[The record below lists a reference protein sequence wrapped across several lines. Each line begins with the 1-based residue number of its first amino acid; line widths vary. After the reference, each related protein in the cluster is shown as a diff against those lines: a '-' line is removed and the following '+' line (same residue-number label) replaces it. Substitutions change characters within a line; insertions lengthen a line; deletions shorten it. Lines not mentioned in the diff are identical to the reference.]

1 MATNKIYNV
10 KNRSASMV
18 VYKIP
23 EDGIRREFAPGE
35 SKKIH
40 YSELEKL
47 SYQSGGRA
55 LMMNFLQIT
64 DEDVTNSLNI
74 HTEAEYY
81 MSEEQIIDLIKN
93 GSLDAFLDCLDYAP
107 VGVIDLLKKF
117 AVSLPVT
124 DIEKRQALKAKTGF
138 DVDVAIKN
146 IEAEKFEPLYKT
158 ALLLGVAGLLIRRRK
173 IDDIVLYFVFLFST
187 LSWHILAKA
196 HSYVHTHMNY
206 VLWYFGF
213 VQICIYII
221 VSAIPNIIIYHK
233 RRKKNGKKD
242 EVEMTQEDM

>member
-1 MATNKIYNV
+1 MATNNKTYLV

-35 SKKIH
+35 SKKIS

-55 LMMNFLQIT
+55 LMSNFLQIT
-64 DEDVTNSLNI
+64 DESVTNNLNI
-74 HTEAEYY
+74 HTEAEYS
-81 MSEEQIIDLIKN
+81 MSEEQIAELIKH

-107 VGVIDLLKKF
+107 VGVIDLLKKY

-124 DIEKRQALKAKTGF
+124 DINKRKALKEKTGF

-146 IEAEKFEPLYKT
+146 IEAEKAEDSGAEDNQITPVEKT
-158 ALLLGVAGLLIRRRK
+158 AATTGRRATTNYK
-173 IDDIVLYFVFLFST
+173 VVSKVEET
-187 LSWHILAKA
+187 KTEAKA
-196 HSYVHTHMNY
+196 
-206 VLWYFGF
+206 
-213 VQICIYII
+213 
-221 VSAIPNIIIYHK
+221 
-233 RRKKNGKKD
+233 
-242 EVEMTQEDM
+242 E

>member
-1 MATNKIYNV
+1 MATNSEKMYLV

-35 SKKIH
+35 SKKIK

-55 LMMNFLQIT
+55 LMANFLQIV
-64 DEDVTNSLNI
+64 DEDVTNNLNI

-81 MSEEQIIDLIKN
+81 MSEEQIVDLIKN

-107 VGVIDLLKKF
+107 VGVIDLLKKY
-117 AVSLPVT
+117 AVSLPMN
-124 DIEKRQALKAKTGF
+124 DIKKRQALKEKTGF

-146 IEAEKFEPLYKT
+146 IEAEKAEDNGAEDNKITPVAAAPTGRRAATNYKVVSKT
-158 ALLLGVAGLLIRRRK
+158 EEVAK
-173 IDDIVLYFVFLFST
+173 E
-187 LSWHILAKA
+187 AK
-196 HSYVHTHMNY
+196 S
-206 VLWYFGF
+206 
-213 VQICIYII
+213 
-221 VSAIPNIIIYHK
+221 K
-233 RRKKNGKKD
+233 
-242 EVEMTQEDM
+242 

>member
-1 MATNKIYNV
+1 MATNNKTYLV

-35 SKKIH
+35 SKKIS

-55 LMMNFLQIT
+55 LMSNFLQIT
-64 DEDVTNSLNI
+64 DESVTNNLNI

-81 MSEEQIIDLIKN
+81 MSEEQIVELIKH

-107 VGVIDLLKKF
+107 VGVIDLLKKY

-124 DIEKRQALKAKTGF
+124 DINKRKALKEKTGF

-146 IEAEKFEPLYKT
+146 IEAEKAEDSGAEDNQITPVEKT
-158 ALLLGVAGLLIRRRK
+158 AATTGRRATTNYK
-173 IDDIVLYFVFLFST
+173 VVSKVEET
-187 LSWHILAKA
+187 KTEAKA
-196 HSYVHTHMNY
+196 
-206 VLWYFGF
+206 
-213 VQICIYII
+213 
-221 VSAIPNIIIYHK
+221 
-233 RRKKNGKKD
+233 
-242 EVEMTQEDM
+242 E